1 MLAQVQVNQPSDILA
16 YQFNYSLTIANSGEQ
31 LQLAL
36 LLEPANR
43 ARDTY
48 ELQCCAVRSSE
59 VHKLK
64 TTFYSTN

>member
-16 YQFNYSLTIANSGEQ
+16 YQFNYSLTIANSGEL

-43 ARDTY
+43 ARDTHMAAQY
-48 ELQCCAVRSSE
+48 VFQL
-59 VHKLK
+59 
-64 TTFYSTN
+64 